1 MKLGRLFV
9 LAASLH
15 LLISASWT
23 SDLFAQE
30 STLRIEITEGVIT
43 PLPIAIPEFAAGQ
56 ANSRQV
62 AKDITAVVAA
72 DLTGS
77 GIFREIPASAHLATV
92 RNFEDP
98 VQFSD
103 WRVINAEALVIGAVR
118 LLDGGRLEVSFRL
131 YDVFVGAELGAGQR
145 LGGRQSQWRRIA
157 HRISDAIYSRL
168 TGETGYFDSRVAYV
182 AESGP
187 KDARIKRLAVMDYD
201 GANHEFLT
209 EGEDIVLA
217 PRFSPSGDELIFTS
231 YRRGE
236 PEVFVMNLASGES
249 RLLIPNG
256 LGMSFAPRF
265 SPDGGSVVLS
275 LTSAGNTDIHVI
287 DLATGARRQLTTS
300 LAIDTAPS
308 FSPDGRNIV
317 FESDRGGRKQLYVV
331 PSTGG
336 RPARISRAQG
346 QYGTPVW
353 SPRGDQIAF
362 TKIDRNR
369 FHIGVMRTDGT
380 REKLLTESF
389 LDEGPTWSPNGR
401 VLMFFRESRGRD
413 GAPSLFSVDLTGRN
427 LRGVDIPGFGSD
439 PAWSRLRIP

>member
-1 MKLGRLFV
+1 MNPGRLFV

-15 LLISASWT
+15 VLISANWT
-23 SDLFAQE
+23 SDLLAQE

-43 PLPIAIPEFAAGQ
+43 PLPIAIPEFTAGQ

-77 GIFREIPASAHLATV
+77 GIFREIPATAHLGTI
-92 RNFEDP
+92 RNFDDQ

-157 HRISDAIYSRL
+157 HRISDVIYSRL

-209 EGEDIVLA
+209 EGEEIVLA
-217 PRFSPSGDELIFTS
+217 PRFSPTGDELIFTS

-265 SPDGGSVVLS
+265 SPDGRSVVLS
-275 LTSAGNTDIHVI
+275 LTSAGNTDVHVI
-287 DLATGARRQLTTS
+287 NLATGARRQLTTS

-308 FSPDGRNIV
+308 FSPDGQNIV

-331 PSTGG
+331 PATGG
-336 RPARISRAQG
+336 RPARISRGQG

-427 LRGVDIPGFGSD
+427 LRTVDIPGFGSD
-439 PAWSRLRIP
+439 PAWSRLREP

>member
-1 MKLGRLFV
+1 MKPGRLFA

-15 LLISASWT
+15 LLILASWT

-43 PLPIAIPEFAAGQ
+43 PLPIAIPEFSAGQ

-72 DLTGS
+72 DLTDS
-77 GIFREIPASAHLATV
+77 GIFREIPASAHLVTV
-92 RNFEDP
+92 RNFDDP

-157 HRISDAIYSRL
+157 HRISDVIFSRL

-209 EGEDIVLA
+209 EGQEIVLA
-217 PRFSPSGDELIFTS
+217 PRFSPSGNELIFTS

-287 DLATGARRQLTTS
+287 NLATGSKRQLTTS

-308 FSPDGRNIV
+308 FSPDGQNIV

-331 PSTGG
+331 PATGG
-336 RPARISRAQG
+336 RPARISRGQG

-427 LRGVDIPGFGSD
+427 LRSVDTPGFGSD
-439 PAWSRLRIP
+439 PAWSRLREP